1 MVDIYIIRGGFFGWE
16 FTLKL
21 LYVILGLILC
31 IYDWKKNNRKDYF
44 WVLIFGTLLYVGSE
58 VMLFLFEGRIMQEKF
73 LFGIN
78 VTHLDWL
85 TIPLLAVADVVVIA
99 IIAIFFAD
107 RLRNPE
113 TRKKWGIIF
122 IIWVVG
128 RDVIPYIILVGLG
141 YNFTNISW
149 NDPLIPSRRNMTETG
164 TIIALSIIVVIGLI
178 WLFRT
183 DKKSRKRGLYMIGV
197 MIFLMIVWTIGEW
210 FAGQRWIEIGP
221 EGGPWILA
229 PPLLQFGMLLYDI
242 VIEMGLFTVC
252 FLAIPSLLKLI
263 KKQE

>member
-1 MVDIYIIRGGFFGWE
+1 MVDIYIIRGGYFGWE
-16 FTLKL
+16 YTLKL
-21 LYVILGLILC
+21 IYVILGLILC

-44 WVLIFGTLLYVGSE
+44 WVLIFGTLLYIGSE
-58 VMLFLFEGRIMQEKF
+58 VMLFLFGGRVMQGKY

-78 VTHLDWL
+78 ITSMHWL
-85 TIPLLAVADVVVIA
+85 TIPLLVLADVVVIA

-107 RLRNPE
+107 RLMNSE
-113 TRKKWGIIF
+113 TQKKWGIIF

-128 RDVIPYIILVGLG
+128 RDLIPYIVLYFLG
-141 YNFTNISW
+141 YSYATVSVG
-149 NDPLIPSRRNMTETG
+149 DPLIPSRRNMTEMG
-164 TIIALSIIVVIGLI
+164 TIIALSIMILIGLI
-178 WLFRT
+178 WLIRT

-197 MIFLMIVWTIGEW
+197 MLILMTVWTIGEW

-221 EGGPWILA
+221 EEGPWIYA
-229 PPLLQFGMLLYDI
+229 PPPLQFGMLLYDI

-263 KKQE
+263 KKRD

>member
-78 VTHLDWL
+78 VTSLHWL

-141 YNFTNISW
+141 YNFTNVSVG
-149 NDPLIPSRRNMTETG
+149 DSFIPSRRNMTETG
-164 TIIALSIIVVIGLI
+164 TLIALSIMIVIGLI

-197 MIFLMIVWTIGEW
+197 MIILMIVWTIGEW

-221 EGGPWILA
+221 EGA